1 MSSKDN
7 SNKKPKKRR
16 RNPFRFVLF
25 DLLKWSR
32 ALSVLLWLRPK
43 KMYESKA
50 AKKPIRGGAVLVSNH
65 TNIFDP
71 IIMLCAFWYR
81 HVHTIAMKELFNKKF
96 PRWFFRNM
104 LCIPV
109 DRQNFNM
116 NTYRAAVDV
125 LLDKKPLCIFPEG
138 GINLDETSIN
148 AFKSGAVFMALKGN
162 APIVPVYIAPRKKWY
177 SRAIIVV
184 GEPIDLNALCGG
196 KMDLRKIDEVA
207 NTLRE
212 KEMKLMEVY
221 NTWKTKKSSK

>member
-7 SNKKPKKRR
+7 SNKKTKKRR
-16 RNPFRFVLF
+16 RNPFRFALF

-43 KMYESKA
+43 KLYENKA
-50 AKKPIRGGAVLVSNH
+50 AKKHIRGGAVLVSNH

-71 IIMLCAFWYR
+71 IIMHCAFWYR
-81 HVHTIAMKELFNKKF
+81 RLHIIAMKELFNKKF
-96 PRWFFRNM
+96 PRWFFNTM

-109 DRQNFNM
+109 DRQNFNI

-125 LLDKKPLCIFPEG
+125 LLDKRPLGIFPEG
-138 GINLDETSIN
+138 SINHDETTVNS
-148 AFKSGAVFMALKGN
+148 FKSGAVFMALKGN
-162 APIVPVYIAPRKKWY
+162 APIVPLYIAPRKKWY

-196 KMDLRKIDEVA
+196 KMDIRKIDEAA

-212 KEMKLMEVY
+212 REMKLMEVY
-221 NTWKTKKSSK
+221 NKWKTKKSSK